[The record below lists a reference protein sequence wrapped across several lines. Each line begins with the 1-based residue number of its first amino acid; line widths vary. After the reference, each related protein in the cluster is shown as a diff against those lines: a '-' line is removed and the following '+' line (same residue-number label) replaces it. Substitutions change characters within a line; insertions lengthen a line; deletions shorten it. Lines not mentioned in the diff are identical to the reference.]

1 MKIKLSTRLQTRF
14 SNDFSSPDI
23 DKNILMSASNVYRL
37 IVQTID
43 RVTCQTIL
51 MKSP

>member
-1 MKIKLSTRLQTRF
+1 MKIKLSTQTRF